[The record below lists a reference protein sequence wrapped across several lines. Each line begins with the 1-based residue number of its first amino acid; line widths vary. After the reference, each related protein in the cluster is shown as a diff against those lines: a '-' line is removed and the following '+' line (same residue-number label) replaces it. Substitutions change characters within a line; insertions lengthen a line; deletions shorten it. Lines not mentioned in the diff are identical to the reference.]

1 MRESPNYNTLIPLK
15 FRKKLNSQQ
24 NKKILDEQLDETG
37 RIIQPYRYVIG
48 LGEKH
53 FKSFERDINEIT
65 ERFQWT
71 KKKHVRFILNELILN
86 SQFSMLREVIKKV
99 PEGKRVAGYFYLTI
113 YVNNE
118 FFSAGIEEFGD
129 FFDYYGYISDQFN
142 ISTFNVEQQDYF
154 DSVEDD
160 HDVNLFDLS
169 KDKLKLILTTDD
181 RLAVPDGSN
190 KLGLQ
195 IVEQATDHDFYISS
209 FYKDGLY
216 MWKRI
221 NLRFENDIA

>member
-1 MRESPNYNTLIPLK
+1 
-15 FRKKLNSQQ
+15 
-24 NKKILDEQLDETG
+24 
-37 RIIQPYRYVIG
+37 
-48 LGEKH
+48 
-53 FKSFERDINEIT
+53 
-65 ERFQWT
+65 
-71 KKKHVRFILNELILN
+71 
-86 SQFSMLREVIKKV
+86 MLREVIKKV